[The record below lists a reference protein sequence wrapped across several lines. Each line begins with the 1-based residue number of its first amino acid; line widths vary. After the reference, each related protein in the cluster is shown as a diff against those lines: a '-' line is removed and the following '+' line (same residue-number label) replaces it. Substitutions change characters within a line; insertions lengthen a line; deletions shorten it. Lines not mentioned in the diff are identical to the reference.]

1 MFELFEPEDDEEP
14 EAEPDAEP
22 ADEAP
27 AEPAAL
33 AEAEAALAAALAAPA
48 AAPAAATAMET
59 AAATLA
65 VADLMLAAENMIL
78 NATGA
83 ALSSPV
89 APMAGSATGSPGWMS
104 GRVTPTALA
113 SASTAAA
120 ATACG
125 EAGGGV
131 SF

>member
-1 MFELFEPEDDEEP
+1 LVWELSELFELEDELDDEEP

-27 AEPAAL
+27 AELAAL
-33 AEAEAALAAALAAPA
+33 AEAEAAPAAALAAPA
-48 AAPAAATAMET
+48 AAPAAATAIET

-65 VADLMLAAENMIL
+65 VADLMLAAENMML
-78 NATGA
+78 NETGA

-89 APMAGSATGSPGWMS
+89 APIDGSATGSPGWIS
-104 GRVTPTALA
+104 GKVTPTALA

-120 ATACG
+120 ATA
-125 EAGGGV
+125 
-131 SF
+131 